1 MTTVIGASRVA
12 SERRSESEFV
22 QSDECEVRRIGEARA
37 VRDPDQARRIVIVLG
52 LDAGLADFGWA
63 VVSNGPAGPLL
74 HGAGA
79 WNTKPVKGAIK
90 AADRLRRSRELASGV
105 ADLLWR
111 YRPTHVALES
121 ANAGGNFGPN
131 KRGGGTIAAVS
142 SGYAAG
148 LVAACI
154 ELAAKPTPVT
164 VHYQPRDWRRIVLGE
179 IGEEGEAAAHRTI
192 RSVFDGAGAEILA
205 ALKKGQQVH
214 ATDAAGIALATY
226 RKHRTR

>member
-37 VRDPDQARRIVIVLG
+37 VRDPDQARLVVIVLG

-63 VVSNGPAGPLL
+63 VIAGSEGIAPRIAA
-74 HGAGA
+74 AGA
-79 WNTKPVKGAIK
+79 WKTKVAKGTIK
-90 AADRLRRSRELASGV
+90 AADRLRRSRELARGL
-105 ADLLWR
+105 ADVLAE
-111 YRPTHVALES
+111 YTPTHVAVES
-121 ANAGGNFGPN
+121 AIVGG
-131 KRGGGTIAAVS
+131 KGGVVAAVS

-154 ELAAKPTPVT
+154 EVAPRQPIV

-179 IGEEGEAAAHRTI
+179 IGEDGEAEAHRAI
-192 RSVFDGAGAEILA
+192 RSVFADAGGAHLAILTA
-205 ALKKGQQVH
+205 GKRVH

-226 RKHRTR
+226 RKHRR